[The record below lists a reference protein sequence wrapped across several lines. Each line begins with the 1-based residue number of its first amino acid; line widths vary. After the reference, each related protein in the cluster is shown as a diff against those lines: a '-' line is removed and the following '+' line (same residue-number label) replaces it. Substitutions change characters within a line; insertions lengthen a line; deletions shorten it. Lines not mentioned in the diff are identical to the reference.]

1 MYKMRKICEGWIY
14 ANKGVIMIIPKKV
27 NTYDIAVQIIKE
39 ECHSCSKQDT
49 CTRVCDKVMAKYK
62 KEINDGR
69 FNQKFT

>member
-1 MYKMRKICEGWIY
+1 
-14 ANKGVIMIIPKKV
+14 MIIPKKV